1 MPEARGPKVF
11 SIPVYRSFADAL
23 VTGILATHGRDRMA
37 LARGMILVPNNRAIR
52 AVTDA
57 FVRRAENGLLLPR
70 IVAIG
75 DAGEAPGVALDG
87 IASEIPPA
95 VDPLTRRMILARLV
109 QQERSLIGQRVGAAE
124 AVRLATELGGTLD
137 ELIAEDR
144 TPSDLRELDVGPELA
159 GHWQKSLD
167 LFATVITR
175 WPEELAKLDR
185 IDLPER
191 RNRLLRGLANRWR
204 DTSPDHFV
212 IAAGVTSSAKAIAD
226 LLAVVARLPDGSVIL
241 PGLDLASPD
250 AEWEAIAGDDTRA
263 AIETHPQ
270 HHLRLLLDR
279 IGVARAEVVRW
290 RWGDGKPR
298 KAVRGRAVSNAFAP
312 ARFTSKWIDLPS
324 PQRSL
329 KGVRLATF
337 AAPADEAQGI
347 AIALREALETPE
359 RTAALVTP
367 DRGLAGR
374 VGAHLRRWGIE
385 ADDSAGQPLAAM
397 PVGVLIQAI
406 AALGV
411 ERFAPTALLAVLK
424 HPLVRSGEDRLP
436 WLDGVRRLDLALRG
450 PRPAP
455 GLAGLAAW
463 LRSGNERESPV
474 RDRATGWWTETV
486 PLFADFEA
494 AFGTPRASFG
504 DLLAAIRTLL
514 ETLGGESVWAGPAG
528 RAAADLFAELEARH
542 DLGPADF
549 TPDDLLPLLRQLL
562 GEQAIRPPQGGHPR
576 ISIYGLIEA
585 RLQQADLLVLGGLN
599 EGSWPAATGADPWL
613 SPRVR
618 RELGLADPERRVG
631 LAAHDLAVA
640 LGAGEVLMTRSIR
653 DARSATIASRFLL
666 RLEAMTG
673 GLEKDERLP
682 ALVTAIDANPGAPEP
697 ALRPAPSPPVAERP
711 RRISVTEVDRL
722 KADPYAFYA
731 RAMLRLSPLDAVD
744 ADPGPAWR
752 GSAVH
757 AVLDAWM
764 REDKL
769 YPDKLLPRIDALL
782 NEPGVHPIVRTL
794 WEPRLVEACQWVADR
809 IGSQRIED
817 HREPFVSEVKGT
829 ANIAGIDL
837 SGIADRIDRLDE
849 GTLAIVDYK
858 TGSAPSGKAVAAGYS
873 MQLGLLAAI
882 AECGGF
888 DLSSSPPRLR
898 GGAGGGTSFSHPEPM
913 WQEEEVPPPTPPASA
928 AGGQKVTEF
937 EYWSLTKNGDSFG
950 KASSP
955 VGGRAPIAKEDFV
968 AHAIVKFTEAADR
981 WLTGSDAFTAKL
993 HPEYAPYED
1002 YDQLMRRDEWY
1013 GRED

>member
-23 VTGILATHGRDRMA
+23 VAGVLASHGKDRLA

-57 FVRRAENGLLLPR
+57 FVRRAETGLLLPR

-75 DAGEAPGVALDG
+75 DAGEAPGIALDD
-87 IASEIPPA
+87 IDSNIPPA
-95 VDPLTRRMILARLV
+95 VDALTRRMILARLV

-124 AVRLATELGGTLD
+124 AIRLATELASTLD

-144 TPSDLRELDVGPELA
+144 SPGDLRDLEVGPELA

-167 LFATVITR
+167 LFATVIER
-175 WPEELAKLDR
+175 WPEELARLGR

-191 RNRLLRGLANRWR
+191 RNRLLRGLTKRWR
-204 DTSPDHFV
+204 TTPPGHFV
-212 IAAGVTSSAKAIAD
+212 IVAGVTSSAKAIAD
-226 LLAVVARLPDGSVIL
+226 LLAVVARLPAGSVVL

-250 AEWEAIAGDDTRA
+250 EEWDVIAGDESHA

-279 IGVARAEVVRW
+279 IRVTRAEVARW

-312 ARFTSKWIDLPS
+312 ARFTSKWIKLKPE
-324 PQRSL
+324 QRSL

-337 AAPADEAQGI
+337 SAPADEAQGI
-347 AIALREALETPE
+347 AIALRETLETPG

-367 DRGLAGR
+367 DRALAGR

-411 ERFAPTALLAVLK
+411 ERFAPTSLLAVLK
-424 HPLVRSGEDRLP
+424 HPLVRSGEARLT
-436 WLDGVRRLDLALRG
+436 WLDGVRDLDLALRG

-463 LRSGNERESPV
+463 LRSGNERERRV
-474 RDRATGWWTETV
+474 RDRAMPWWSDAA
-486 PLFADFEA
+486 PLFAEFEA
-494 AFGTPRASFG
+494 AFATPRASLD
-504 DLLAAIRTLL
+504 DLLRAIRQLL
-514 ETLGGESVWAGPAG
+514 DVLGGEMIWAGPAG
-528 RAAADLFAELEARH
+528 RCAADLFSELEAHH
-542 DLGPADF
+542 DQGPADF
-549 TPDDLLPLLRQLL
+549 TVDDLLPLLRQLL

-585 RLQQADLLVLGGLN
+585 RLQQADLVVLGGLN
-599 EGSWPAATGADPWL
+599 EGSWPAATGTDPWL

-640 LGAGEVLMTRSIR
+640 LGAGEVLLTRATR
-653 DARSATIASRFLL
+653 DARSATIPSRFLL
-666 RLEAMTG
+666 RLVAMTG
-673 GLEKDERLP
+673 NLEKDERLP
-682 ALVTAIDANPGAPEP
+682 ALASAIDANPGAPRP
-697 ALRPAPSPPVAERP
+697 VHQPAPSPPVAQRP
-711 RRISVTEVDRL
+711 RRISVTDVDRL

-731 RAMLRLSPLDAVD
+731 RAMLKLSALDAVD

-769 YPDKLLPRIDALL
+769 HPDKIQPRIEALL
-782 NEPGVHPIVRTL
+782 NEPGVHPIVRAL
-794 WEPRLVEACQWVADR
+794 WGPRLFEPCQWVANR
-809 IGSQRIED
+809 IGEQRDKD
-817 HREPFVSEVKGT
+817 HRVPIVSEVRGS

-837 SGIADRIDRLDE
+837 TGIADRIDRMDD

-858 TGSAPSGKAVAAGYS
+858 TGSAPSAKAVKAGYS

-882 AECGGF
+882 AERGGF
-888 DLSSSPPRLR
+888 ELD
-898 GGAGGGTSFSHPEPM
+898 HPALAI
-913 WQEEEVPPPTPPASA
+913 ASDGRVSA
-928 AGGQKVTEF
+928 F
-937 EYWSLTKNGDSFG
+937 EYWSLAKNKDVFG
-950 KASSP
+950 KVSSP
-955 VGGRAPIAKEDFV
+955 AGGKEKIPPADFV
-968 AHAIVKFTEAADR
+968 AHAVAIFTAAAER
-981 WLTGSDAFTAKL
+981 WLTGSDSFTAKL
-993 HPEYAPYED
+993 HPEYAPYEE

>member
-1 MPEARGPKVF
+1 MPKVF

-23 VTGILATHGRDRMA
+23 VTGILAVQGKDRME

-57 FVRRAENGLLLPR
+57 FVRRAETGLLLPR

-75 DAGEAPGVALDG
+75 DAGEAPGAALDG
-87 IASEIPPA
+87 IASDIPPA

-109 QQERSLIGQRVGAAE
+109 QQERSLTGQRVGAAE
-124 AVRLATELGGTLD
+124 AVRLATELGSTLD

-144 TPSDLRELDVGPELA
+144 TPADLRALDVGPELA

-175 WPEELAKLDR
+175 WPEELAKLNR

-191 RNRLLRGLANRWR
+191 RNRLLRGLASTWR
-204 DTSPDHFV
+204 DTPPDHFV
-212 IAAGVTSSAKAIAD
+212 IAAGVTSSARAIAD
-226 LLAVVARLPDGSVIL
+226 LLSVVARLPDGSVVL
-241 PGLDLASPD
+241 PGLDLASPNE
-250 AEWEAIAGDDTRA
+250 EWDAIAGDETNA

-270 HHLRLLLDR
+270 HHLRLLLNR
-279 IGVARAEVVRW
+279 IGVARGEVVRW

-324 PQRSL
+324 QQRSL

-347 AIALREALETPE
+347 AIALREALETPG

-424 HPLVRSGEDRLP
+424 HPLVRSGEDRLA

-455 GLAGLAAW
+455 GLDGLAAW
-463 LRSGNERESPV
+463 LRSGTERERAI
-474 RDRATGWWTETV
+474 RDRAAPWWAATA
-486 PLFADFEA
+486 PLFEDFEA
-494 AFGTPRASFG
+494 AFAAPRPALG

-514 ETLGGESVWAGPAG
+514 EALAGEAVWAGPAG
-528 RAAADLFAELEARH
+528 RCAADLFADLESRAPV
-542 DLGPADF
+542 GPADF
-549 TPDDLLPLLRQLL
+549 SPEDLLPLLRQLL

-585 RLQQADLLVLGGLN
+585 RLQQADLVLLGGLN
-599 EGSWPAATGADPWL
+599 EGSWPAATSADPWL

-640 LGAGEVLMTRSIR
+640 LGAGEVLLTRAIR

-673 GLEKDERLP
+673 GLDKDERLP
-682 ALVTAIDANPGAPEP
+682 ALAAALDANPGAPEP
-697 ALRPAPSPPVAERP
+697 AHRPAPSPPVADRP

-731 RAMLRLSPLDAVD
+731 RAMLGLQKLDAVD

-764 REDKL
+764 CEDKL
-769 YPDKLLPRIDALL
+769 HPDKLLPRIHALL

-809 IGSQRIED
+809 IAALRINQR
-817 HREPFVSEVKGT
+817 REPIVSEVKGK

-837 SGIADRIDRLDE
+837 SGVADRIDRLDD

-882 AECGGF
+882 AERGGF
-888 DLSSSPPRLR
+888 DLGPAAPAVSARSD
-898 GGAGGGTSFSHPEPM
+898 PM
-913 WQEEEVPPPTPPASA
+913 WVEDAPTPPASA
-928 AGGQKVTEF
+928 SVAGQRVTEF

-950 KASSP
+950 KSSSP

-981 WLTGSDAFTAKL
+981 WLTGGDAFTAKL

>member
-1 MPEARGPKVF
+1 MPEARAPKVF

-23 VTGILATHGRDRMA
+23 AAGLIAQYGRDRML
-37 LARGMILVPNNRAIR
+37 LARGMILVPSNRAVR

-75 DAGEAPGVALDG
+75 DTGEAPGVALDG
-87 IASEIPPA
+87 ADSDIPPA

-109 QQERSLIGQRVGAAE
+109 QQERSVAGQRVGAAE
-124 AVRLATELGGTLD
+124 AMRLATELAGTLD
-137 ELIAEDR
+137 ELIAEDC
-144 TPSDLRELDVGPELA
+144 TPADLRALDVGPVLA

-167 LFATVITR
+167 LFATVIER
-175 WPEELAKLDR
+175 WPEELAKLGR

-191 RNRLLRGLANRWR
+191 RNRLLRGVAQAWR
-204 DTSPDHFV
+204 ENPPRHFV
-212 IAAGVTSSAKAIAD
+212 VAAGVTSSAKAIAD
-226 LLAVVARLPDGSVIL
+226 LLAVVARLPQGAVVL

-250 AEWEAIAGDDTRA
+250 AEWDAIATTKENAG
-263 AIETHPQ
+263 IETHPQ

-279 IGVARAEVVRW
+279 IRVTRAEVVRW

-298 KAVRGRAVSNAFAP
+298 KAVRGRVMSNAFAP
-312 ARFTSKWIDLPS
+312 ARFTSKWIGLPS
-324 PQRSL
+324 PQRAL
-329 KGVRLATF
+329 KDVRLSTF

-347 AIALREALETPE
+347 AIALREALETPA

-411 ERFAPTALLAVLK
+411 EHFAPTALLAVLK
-424 HPLVRSGEDRLP
+424 HPLVQRGEARLP

-455 GLAGLAAW
+455 GLGGLAAW
-463 LRSGNERESPV
+463 LKSGTERERAV
-474 RDRATGWWTETV
+474 RDRAQGWWTGTA
-486 PLFADFEA
+486 PLFASFEA
-494 AFGTPRASFG
+494 AFAAPRPSFG
-504 DLLAAIRTLL
+504 DLLAAIRVLL

-528 RAAADLFAELEARH
+528 RCAADLFADLESRY

-549 TPDDLLPLLRQLL
+549 STNDLLPLLRQLL

-599 EGSWPAATGADPWL
+599 EGSWPAATVADPWL

-631 LAAHDLAVA
+631 LAAHDLASA
-640 LGAGEVLMTRSIR
+640 LGAGEVLLTRSER
-653 DARSATIASRFLL
+653 DARSATIPSRFLL

-673 GLEKDERLP
+673 GLAKDERLP
-682 ALVTAIDANPGAPEP
+682 ELATAIDVNLGEQEP
-697 ALRPAPSPPVAERP
+697 AHRPAPSPPVADRP
-711 RRISVTEVDRL
+711 RRISVTDVDRL

-731 RAMLRLSPLDAVD
+731 KAMLRLSPLDPVD

-764 REDKL
+764 REDGL
-769 YPDKLLPRIDALL
+769 HPDRLQPRIEALL
-782 NEPGVHPIVRTL
+782 NEPGVHPLIRTL
-794 WEPRLVEACQWVADR
+794 WQPRLAEACEWIAARIATQRAEDR
-809 IGSQRIED
+809 
-817 HREPFVSEVKGT
+817 REPLKSELRGRAT
-829 ANIAGIDL
+829 IAGIEL
-837 SGIADRIDRLDE
+837 TGIADRIDRLDD
-849 GTLAIVDYK
+849 GRLAIVDYK
-858 TGSAPSGKAVAAGYS
+858 TGTAPSGKAVQAGYS

-882 AECGGF
+882 AERGGF
-888 DLSSSPPRLR
+888 PEV
-898 GGAGGGTSFSHPEPM
+898 AGQVG
-913 WQEEEVPPPTPPASA
+913 
-928 AGGQKVTEF
+928 EF
-937 EYWSLTKNGDSFG
+937 EYWSLVKNGDAFG

-955 VGGRAPIAKEDFV
+955 VGGRAPVSKEDFV
-968 AHAIVKFTEAADR
+968 AHAIREFTEAAER
-981 WLTGSDAFTAKL
+981 WLTGSDVFKAKL
-993 HPEYAPYED
+993 APQYAPYED
-1002 YDQLMRRDEWY
+1002 YNQLMRRDEWY

>member
-1 MPEARGPKVF
+1 MPDPGRSPKVF

-23 VTGILATHGRDRMA
+23 VTGLLAQHGRDRMT

-57 FVRRAENGLLLPR
+57 FVRRAEQGLLLPR

-87 IASEIPPA
+87 ADSDIPPA

-109 QQERSLIGQRVGAAE
+109 QQERSLAGQRVGAAE

-144 TPSDLRELDVGPELA
+144 TPADLRALDVGPELA

-167 LFATVITR
+167 LFATVIER
-175 WPEELAKLDR
+175 WPEELAKLGR

-191 RNRLLRGLANRWR
+191 RNRLLRGVANQWR
-204 DTSPDHFV
+204 ENPPAHFV
-212 IAAGVTSSAKAIAD
+212 IAAGVTSSARAITD
-226 LLAVVARLPDGSVIL
+226 LLAVVARMPQGSVIL

-250 AEWEAIAGDDTRA
+250 AEWDAIAGDEKIA

-312 ARFTSKWIDLPS
+312 ARFTSKWIALPP

-337 AAPADEAQGI
+337 SAPADEAQGI
-347 AIALREALETPE
+347 AIALREALETPA

-424 HPLVRSGEDRLP
+424 HPLVRSGDARLP
-436 WLDGVRRLDLALRG
+436 WLDGVRRLDRALRG

-455 GLAGLAAW
+455 GLIGLAAW
-463 LRSGNERESPV
+463 LRSGTDRERPV
-474 RDRATGWWTETV
+474 RDRATEWWTETA
-486 PLFADFEA
+486 PLFASFEA
-494 AFGTPRASFG
+494 AFASPHASFG
-504 DLLAAIRTLL
+504 DLLAAIRALL
-514 ETLGGESVWAGPAG
+514 ETLGGETVWAGPAG
-528 RAAADLFAELEARH
+528 RCAADLFADLESRH
-542 DLGPADF
+542 TLGPADF
-549 TPDDLLPLLRQLL
+549 ALDDLLPLLRQLF
-562 GEQAIRPPQGGHPR
+562 GETAIRPPQGGHPR

-599 EGSWPAATGADPWL
+599 EGSWPAATAADPWL

-618 RELGLADPERRVG
+618 RELTLADPERRVG
-631 LAAHDLAVA
+631 LAAHDLASA
-640 LGAGEVLMTRSIR
+640 LGAGEVLLTRAIR

-666 RLEAMTG
+666 RLDAMTSD
-673 GLEKDERLP
+673 LDRDERLP
-682 ALVTAIDANPGAPEP
+682 ALATAIDANSGLAEP
-697 ALRPAPSPPVAERP
+697 VHQPAPSPPVAERP

-757 AVLDAWM
+757 DVLDKWM
-764 REDKL
+764 REDAL
-769 YPDKLLPRIDALL
+769 HPDKLLPRIEALL
-782 NEPGVHPIVRTL
+782 NDPGVHPLVRTL
-794 WEPRLVEACQWVADR
+794 WQPRLVEACEWVATRIATSRAEDR
-809 IGSQRIED
+809 
-817 HREPFVSEVKGT
+817 REPIKSEIKGSAT
-829 ANIAGIDL
+829 IAGIEL
-837 SGIADRIDRLDE
+837 SGIADRIDRLDD
-849 GTLAIVDYK
+849 GRLAIVDYK

-882 AECGGF
+882 AERGGF
-888 DLSSSPPRLR
+888 PEIE
-898 GGAGGGTSFSHPEPM
+898 GQAG
-913 WQEEEVPPPTPPASA
+913 
-928 AGGQKVTEF
+928 EF
-937 EYWSLTKNGDSFG
+937 EYWSLTKNGDAFG

-955 VGGRAPIAKEDFV
+955 VGGRAPIAKDDFV
-968 AHAIVKFTEAADR
+968 AHAIAIFTKAAER
-981 WLTGSDAFTAKL
+981 WLTGGDAFTAKL
-993 HPEYAPYED
+993 VPQYAPYED

>member
-1 MPEARGPKVF
+1 MPEARGPSVF

-23 VTGILATHGRDRMA
+23 VNGVLALNGKDRMA

-52 AVTDA
+52 AITDA
-57 FVRRAENGLLLPR
+57 FVRRAEHGLLLPR

-87 IASEIPPA
+87 IDSDIPPA
-95 VDPLTRRMILARLV
+95 VDTLTRRMILARLV

-124 AVRLATELGGTLD
+124 AVRLATELGSTLD

-144 TPSDLRELDVGPELA
+144 SPADLRDLYVGPELA

-167 LFATVITR
+167 LFATVIER
-175 WPEELAKLDR
+175 WPEELGKLGC

-191 RNRLLRGLANRWR
+191 RNQLLRGLASRWR
-204 DTSPDHFV
+204 DTQPRDFV
-212 IAAGVTSSAKAIAD
+212 IAAGITSSARAITD
-226 LLAVVARLPDGSVIL
+226 LLAVVARLPNGSVVL
-241 PGLDLASPD
+241 PGLDLASPES
-250 AEWEAIAGDDTRA
+250 EWDAIAGDETYG

-279 IGVARAEVVRW
+279 IRVTRAEVFRW

-312 ARFTSKWIDLPS
+312 ARFTSKWIELQPT
-324 PQRSL
+324 QRSL

-347 AIALREALETPE
+347 AIALREALETPG

-374 VGAHLRRWGIE
+374 VGTHLRRWGIE
-385 ADDSAGQPLAAM
+385 ADDSAGQPLAAT
-397 PVGVLIQAI
+397 PVGVLIQSI

-411 ERFAPTALLAVLK
+411 ERFAPNALLAVLK
-424 HPLVRSGEDRLP
+424 HPLVRSGDDRLP

-450 PRPAP
+450 PRPAS

-463 LRSGNERESPV
+463 LRSGNDRERAIRNHAAS
-474 RDRATGWWTETV
+474 WWTETA
-486 PLFADFEA
+486 PLFADFET
-494 AFGTPRASFG
+494 AFSAPHASFG
-504 DLLAAIRTLL
+504 DLLAAVRQLL
-514 ETLGGESVWAGPAG
+514 ETLGGEAVWTGPAG
-528 RAAADLFAELEARH
+528 RCAADLFAELEMRH

-549 TPDDLLPLLRQLL
+549 ASDDLLPLLRQLL

-585 RLQQADLLVLGGLN
+585 RLQQADLVVLGGLN
-599 EGSWPAATGADPWL
+599 EGSWPAATGTDPWL

-618 RELGLADPERRVG
+618 RELELADPERRVG

-640 LGAGEVLMTRSIR
+640 LGAGEVLLTRATR

-673 GLEKDERLP
+673 GLEKDDRLP
-682 ALVTAIDANPGAPEP
+682 VLAMTIDATSGAPEP
-697 ALRPAPSPPVAERP
+697 ALRPAPAPPVAERP

-731 RAMLRLSPLDAVD
+731 RTMLGLSPLDPVD

-769 YPDKLLPRIDALL
+769 HPDKLLPRIDALL

-794 WEPRLVEACQWVADR
+794 WGPRLIEPCQWVAER
-809 IGSQRIED
+809 IAKQQSED
-817 HREPFVSEVKGT
+817 HRVPILSEVPGK

-837 SGIADRIDRLDE
+837 NGRADRIDRLDD

-858 TGSAPSGKAVAAGYS
+858 TGNAPSAKAVKAGYS

-882 AECGGF
+882 AERGGF
-888 DLSSSPPRLR
+888 ELDNP
-898 GGAGGGTSFSHPEPM
+898 
-913 WQEEEVPPPTPPASA
+913 SA
-928 AGGQKVTEF
+928 AAASGAKVTEF
-937 EYWSLTKNGDSFG
+937 EYWSLVKNDQGFG
-950 KASSP
+950 KMSSP
-955 VGGRAPIAKEDFV
+955 VGKTGQIPKAEFV
-968 AHAIVKFTEAADR
+968 AHAVAIFTTAAER
-981 WLTGSDAFTAKL
+981 WLTGSDPFTAKL
-993 HPEYAPYED
+993 HPEYAPYEE

>member
-1 MPEARGPKVF
+1 MPEGRGPKVF

-23 VTGILATHGRDRMA
+23 VTGLLAQNGKDRMA

-52 AVTDA
+52 AITDA
-57 FVRRAENGLLLPR
+57 FVRRAEHGLLLPR

-87 IASEIPPA
+87 IDSDIPPA

-109 QQERSLIGQRVGAAE
+109 QQERSLIGQRVGTAE
-124 AVRLATELGGTLD
+124 AVRLATELANTLD

-144 TPSDLRELDVGPELA
+144 TLADLRALDVGPELA

-167 LFATVITR
+167 LFATVIER
-175 WPEELAKLDR
+175 WPEELAKLNR

-191 RNRLLRGLANRWR
+191 RNRLLRGLAKRWR
-204 DTSPDHFV
+204 DNLPNHFI

-226 LLAVVARLPDGSVIL
+226 LLSVIARMPQGSVVL

-250 AEWEAIAGDDTRA
+250 AEWTAIAGDADQN

-279 IGVARAEVVRW
+279 IGIARAEVARW

-312 ARFTSKWIDLPS
+312 ARFTSKWIDLPA

-337 AAPADEAQGI
+337 NAPADEAQGI
-347 AIALREALETPE
+347 AIVLREALEISG

-374 VGAHLRRWGIE
+374 VGAHLRRCGID
-385 ADDSAGQPLAAM
+385 ADDSAGQPLATT

-406 AALGV
+406 AATGV
-411 ERFAPTALLAVLK
+411 ERFAPATLLAVLK
-424 HPLVRSGEDRLP
+424 HPLVRSGDERLP

-455 GLAGLAAW
+455 GLNGLAAW
-463 LRSGNERESPV
+463 LRGGNDRERPV
-474 RDRATGWWTETV
+474 RDRAVEWWTSTA
-486 PLFADFEA
+486 PLFAAFEESFA
-494 AFGTPRASFG
+494 APRASLG
-504 DLLAAIRTLL
+504 DLLAAIRVLL
-514 ETLGGESVWAGPAG
+514 ESLGGEAVWAGAAG
-528 RAAADLFAELEARH
+528 RCAADLFADLESRQQI
-542 DLGPADF
+542 GPADF
-549 TPDDLLPLLRQLL
+549 TLDDLLPLLGQLL

-576 ISIYGLIEA
+576 IAIYGLIEA

-640 LGAGEVLMTRSIR
+640 LGAGEVVLTRAIR

-673 GLEKDERLP
+673 GLDRDERLP
-682 ALVTAIDANPGAPEP
+682 ALALAMDANRGTPEP

-711 RRISVTEVDRL
+711 RRISVTDVDRL

-731 RAMLRLSPLDAVD
+731 KAMLRLAQLDPVD

-757 AVLDAWM
+757 AVLDQWM
-764 REDKL
+764 REDDL
-769 YPDKLLPRIDALL
+769 HPEKLLPRIAALL
-782 NEPGVHPIVRTL
+782 AEPGVHPIVRTL
-794 WEPRLVEACQWVADR
+794 WEPRLVEACQWIADR
-809 IGSQRIED
+809 IAISRAED
-817 HREPFVSEVKGT
+817 RREPIKSEIRGKAV
-829 ANIAGIDL
+829 IAGIDL
-837 SGIADRIDRLDE
+837 SGIADRIDRLDD
-849 GTLAIVDYK
+849 GHLAIVDYK
-858 TGSAPSGKAVAAGYS
+858 SGVAPSGTAVAAGYS

-882 AECGGF
+882 AERGGF
-888 DLSSSPPRLR
+888 PDVT
-898 GGAGGGTSFSHPEPM
+898 GKVGA
-913 WQEEEVPPPTPPASA
+913 
-928 AGGQKVTEF
+928 F
-937 EYWSLTKNGDSFG
+937 EYWSLASDGKGGFG
-950 KASSP
+950 KVSTP
-955 VGGRAPIAKEDFV
+955 VGKSAQIATAAFV
-968 AHAIVKFTEAADR
+968 AEAERIFTEAADK
-981 WLTGSDAFTAKL
+981 WLTGTAPFTAKL
-993 HPEYAPYED
+993 VPEYAPYED

>member
-1 MPEARGPKVF
+1 MPEAGGPKVF

-23 VTGILATHGRDRMA
+23 VTGVLSSQGKDRLA

-52 AVTDA
+52 AVTDG
-57 FVRRAENGLLLPR
+57 FVRQAETGLLLPR

-75 DAGEAPGVALDG
+75 DAGEAPGVALDD
-87 IASEIPPA
+87 INTDIPPA
-95 VDPLTRRMILARLV
+95 VDSLTRRMILARLV
-109 QQERSLIGQRVGAAE
+109 QQERSLIGQRIGAAE
-124 AVRLATELGGTLD
+124 AIRLATELASTLD
-137 ELIAEDR
+137 ELIAEDLS
-144 TPSDLRELDVGPELA
+144 PGDLRDLQVGPELA

-167 LFATVITR
+167 LFATVIER
-175 WPEELAKLDR
+175 WPEELARLGR

-204 DTSPDHFV
+204 ETSPSHFV
-212 IAAGVTSSAKAIAD
+212 IAAGVTSSAKSIAD
-226 LLAVVARLPDGSVIL
+226 LLAVVARLPDGSVVL

-250 AEWEAIAGDDTRA
+250 AEWDAIAGDESHA
-263 AIETHPQ
+263 PIETHPQ

-279 IGVARAEVVRW
+279 LRVSRAEVVRW

-312 ARFTSKWIDLPS
+312 ARFTSKWIQLKPE
-324 PQRSL
+324 QRSL

-337 AAPADEAQGI
+337 SAPADEAQGI
-347 AIALREALETPE
+347 AIALREALETPG

-367 DRGLAGR
+367 DRALAGR

-411 ERFAPTALLAVLK
+411 ERFAPTSLLAVLK
-424 HPLVRSGEDRLP
+424 HPLVRSGEGRLA
-436 WLDGVRRLDLALRG
+436 WLDGVRDLDLALRG

-463 LRSGNERESPV
+463 LRSGNERERRV
-474 RDRATGWWTETV
+474 RERATPWWTHGA
-486 PLFADFEA
+486 PFFAQFEGAFA
-494 AFGTPRASFG
+494 APRASLG
-504 DLLAAIRTLL
+504 DLLRAIRQLL
-514 ETLGGESVWAGPAG
+514 DALGGETVWAGPAG
-528 RAAADLFAELEARH
+528 RCAAELFAQLEAHH

-549 TPDDLLPLLRQLL
+549 GAEDLLPLLRQLL

-599 EGSWPAATGADPWL
+599 EGSWPAATGTDPWL

-618 RELGLADPERRVG
+618 RELGLAHPERRVG

-640 LGAGEVLMTRSIR
+640 LGAGEVLLTRAAR

-673 GLEKDERLP
+673 GLHMDERLP
-682 ALVTAIDANPGAPEP
+682 VLASAIDSNPGAPRP
-697 ALRPAPSPPVAERP
+697 VHRPAPSPPLAERP
-711 RRISVTEVDRL
+711 RRISVTDVDRL

-731 RAMLRLSPLDAVD
+731 RAMLRLSALDAVD

-769 YPDKLLPRIDALL
+769 HPDKLLPRIHALL

-794 WEPRLVEACQWVADR
+794 WGPRLVEPCQWVADR
-809 IGSQRIED
+809 IAKQQRED
-817 HREPFVSEVKGT
+817 HRVPILSEVQGN
-829 ANIAGIDL
+829 ANIVGIEL
-837 SGIADRIDRLDE
+837 NGRADRIDRLDD

-858 TGSAPSGKAVAAGYS
+858 TGSAPSAKAVKAGYS

-882 AECGGF
+882 AERGGF
-888 DLSSSPPRLR
+888 ELDSPPLAVAS
-898 GGAGGGTSFSHPEPM
+898 GGR
-913 WQEEEVPPPTPPASA
+913 
-928 AGGQKVTEF
+928 VTEF
-937 EYWSLTKNGDSFG
+937 EYWSLAKNGDGFG
-950 KASSP
+950 KMSSP
-955 VGGRAPIAKEDFV
+955 VGKAGQIPKSEFV
-968 AHAIVKFTEAADR
+968 AHAVDVFATAAGR
-981 WLTGSDAFTAKL
+981 WLTGSDPFTAKL
-993 HPEYAPYED
+993 HPEYAPYEE

>member
-1 MPEARGPKVF
+1 MPEAGGPKVF

-23 VTGILATHGRDRMA
+23 VTGILSTHGKDRMG

-52 AVTDA
+52 AITDA
-57 FVRRAENGLLLPR
+57 FVRRAESGLLLPR

-75 DAGEAPGVALDG
+75 DAGEAPGVALDS
-87 IASEIPPA
+87 IDSDVPPA
-95 VDPLTRRMILARLV
+95 IDPLTRRMILARLV
-109 QQERSLIGQRVGAAE
+109 QQERDRAGQRVGAAE
-124 AVRLATELGGTLD
+124 AVRLATDLGNTLD

-144 TPSDLRELDVGPELA
+144 TPADLRDLDVGPELA

-167 LFATVITR
+167 LFATVIER
-175 WPEELAKLDR
+175 WPEELAKLNR

-191 RNRLLRGLANRWR
+191 RNRLLRGLASQWR
-204 DTSPDHFV
+204 ATPPDHFV
-212 IAAGVTSSAKAIAD
+212 VAAGVTSAAQAIAD
-226 LLAVVARLPDGSVIL
+226 LLAVVARLPQGSVVL

-250 AEWEAIAGDDTRA
+250 AEWAAIAGDEHRA

-279 IGVARAEVVRW
+279 IRVPRAEVIRW

-329 KGVRLATF
+329 RGVRLAIF

-347 AIALREALETPE
+347 AIALREALETPG

-367 DRGLAGR
+367 DRGLAAR

-406 AALGV
+406 TALGV

-455 GLAGLAAW
+455 GLDGLAAW
-463 LRSGNERESPV
+463 LRSGNDRERLV
-474 RDRATGWWTETV
+474 RDRATAWWTETAL
-486 PLFADFEA
+486 LFGDFEA
-494 AFGTPRASFG
+494 AFANVRASFG
-504 DLLAAIRTLL
+504 DLLSAVRSLL
-514 ETLGGESVWAGPAG
+514 ETLGGEAVWAGPAG
-528 RAAADLFAELEARH
+528 RCAADLFADLEARH

-585 RLQQADLLVLGGLN
+585 RLQQPDLLVLGGLN

-640 LGAGEVLMTRSIR
+640 LGAGEVVLTRAMR

-682 ALVTAIDANPGAPEP
+682 ALATAIDANHGSPEP
-697 ALRPAPSPPVAERP
+697 AHRPAPSPPVAERP
-711 RRISVTEVDRL
+711 RRISITEVDRL

-769 YPDKLLPRIDALL
+769 HPDKLLPRIEALL
-782 NEPGVHPIVRTL
+782 KEPGVHPIVRTL

-809 IGSQRIED
+809 TASQRAID
-817 HREPFVSEVKGT
+817 FRLPIASEIRGQAT
-829 ANIAGIDL
+829 IAGIEL
-837 SGIADRIDRLDE
+837 SGIADRIDQLDD

-882 AECGGF
+882 AERGGF
-888 DLSSSPPRLR
+888 DLKPDLKTPSRP
-898 GGAGGGTSFSHPEPM
+898 APM
-913 WQEEEVPPPTPPASA
+913 WDDAPTSEAPARLP
-928 AGGQKVTEF
+928 KVGEF
-937 EYWSLTKNGDSFG
+937 EYWSLTKNGDAFG
-950 KASSP
+950 KMSSP
-955 VGGRAPIAKEDFV
+955 VGGRAPVAKEDFV
-968 AHAIVKFTEAADR
+968 AHAVATFTAAAER
-981 WLTGSDAFTAKL
+981 WLTGDDAFKAKL
-993 HPEYAPYED
+993 VPEYAPYED

>member
-1 MPEARGPKVF
+1 MPKARGPNVF

-23 VTGILATHGRDRMA
+23 VNGILATHGKDRMA
-37 LARGMILVPNNRAIR
+37 LAQGMILVPNNRAIR
-52 AVTDA
+52 AITDA

-75 DAGEAPGVALDG
+75 DAGEAPGLALDG
-87 IASEIPPA
+87 IDSDVPPA
-95 VDPLTRRMILARLV
+95 VDALTRRMILARLV
-109 QQERSLIGQRVGAAE
+109 QQERSLIGQRIGAAE
-124 AVRLATELGGTLD
+124 AVRLASELASTLD
-137 ELIAEDR
+137 ELIAQDR
-144 TPSDLRELDVGPELA
+144 TPADLRNLQVWPELA

-167 LFATVITR
+167 LFATVIER
-175 WPEELAKLDR
+175 WPEELEKLGC

-191 RNRLLRGLANRWR
+191 RNRLLRGLASRWR
-204 DTSPDHFV
+204 NAPPDHFV
-212 IAAGVTSSAKAIAD
+212 IAAGVTSSARAITD
-226 LLAVVARLPDGSVIL
+226 LLAVIARLQQGAVIL
-241 PGLDLASPD
+241 PGLDLASPEP
-250 AEWEAIAGDDTRA
+250 EWDAIAGDDTRA
-263 AIETHPQ
+263 PMETHPQ

-279 IGVARAEVVRW
+279 IRVPRAEVVRW

-312 ARFTSKWIDLPS
+312 ASFTSKWIDLP
-324 PQRSL
+324 PAQRSL
-329 KGVRLATF
+329 KNVRLATF

-347 AIALREALETPE
+347 AIALREVLETQG

-367 DRGLAGR
+367 DRSLAGR
-374 VGAHLRRWGIE
+374 VGAHLRRWKIA
-385 ADDSAGQPLAAM
+385 ADDSAGQPLASM

-424 HPLVRSGEDRLP
+424 HPLVHSGDDRLP

-463 LRSGNERESPV
+463 LRSGNDRERAI
-474 RDRATGWWTETV
+474 RDRAAPWWTKTA

-494 AFGTPRASFG
+494 AFATPDVSLG
-504 DLLAAIRTLL
+504 DLLAAIRALL
-514 ETLGGESVWAGPAG
+514 EALGGEGVWVGPAG
-528 RAAADLFAELEARH
+528 RCAADLFAELEARH
-542 DLGPADF
+542 ELGPADF
-549 TPDDLLPLLRQLL
+549 ATGDLPPLLRQLL
-562 GEQAIRPPQGGHPR
+562 AEQAIRPPQGGHPR

-585 RLQQADLLVLGGLN
+585 RLQQADVLVLSGLN
-599 EGSWPAATGADPWL
+599 EGSWPAATGTDPWL

-618 RELGLADPERRVG
+618 RELELADPERRVG

-640 LGAGEVLMTRSIR
+640 LGASEVLITRATR

-673 GLEKDERLP
+673 GLEKDICLP
-682 ALVTAIDANPGAPEP
+682 TLATNIDANIGVPEP
-697 ALRPAPSPPVAERP
+697 AHRPAPAPPAAERP
-711 RRISVTEVDRL
+711 RRISVTDVDRL

-731 RAMLRLSPLDAVD
+731 RTMLGLSPLDPVD
-744 ADPGPAWR
+744 AEPGPAWR

-757 AVLDAWM
+757 AVLDSWM

-769 YPDKLLPRIDALL
+769 HPDQLLPRIHALL

-794 WEPRLVEACQWVADR
+794 WGPRLIEPCQWVADR
-809 IGSQRIED
+809 IAKQRSED
-817 HREPFVSEVKGT
+817 HRVPILSEVRGK
-829 ANIAGIDL
+829 ANIASIDL
-837 SGIADRIDRLDE
+837 TGIADRIDRLDD

-858 TGSAPSGKAVAAGYS
+858 TGSAPGGKLVAAGYS

-882 AECGGF
+882 AERGGF
-888 DLSSSPPRLR
+888 ELDSPPIAVAS
-898 GGAGGGTSFSHPEPM
+898 GG
-913 WQEEEVPPPTPPASA
+913 
-928 AGGQKVTEF
+928 KVTAF
-937 EYWSLTKNGDSFG
+937 EYWSLAKNGDGFG
-950 KASSP
+950 KMTSP
-955 VGGRAPIAKEDFV
+955 VGGTGQTPKADFV
-968 AHAIVKFTEAADR
+968 AHAVAIFSTAAER
-981 WLTGSDAFTAKL
+981 WLTGSDPFTAKL

>member
-1 MPEARGPKVF
+1 
-11 SIPVYRSFADAL
+11 
-23 VTGILATHGRDRMA
+23 MA

-57 FVRRAENGLLLPR
+57 FVRRAEDGLLLPR

-75 DAGEAPGVALDG
+75 DVGEAPGVALDA
-87 IASEIPPA
+87 IDSDIPPA
-95 VDPLTRRMILARLV
+95 VDALTRRMILARLV
-109 QQERSLIGQRVGAAE
+109 QQERSLTGQRIGAAE

-144 TPSDLRELDVGPELA
+144 TPADLRALDVGPELA

-167 LFATVITR
+167 LFATVIER
-175 WPEELAKLDR
+175 WPEELDKLNR

-191 RNRLLRGLANRWR
+191 RNRLLRGLARRWR
-204 DTSPDHFV
+204 DRPPDHFV

-226 LLAVVARLPDGSVIL
+226 LLSVVARMPQGSVVL

-250 AEWEAIAGDDTRA
+250 AEWDAIAGDENHS

-279 IGVARAEVVRW
+279 IGVARDEVVRW

-312 ARFTSKWIDLPS
+312 ARFTSKWSDLPS
-324 PQRSL
+324 PQRAL

-347 AIALREALETPE
+347 AIALREALETPG

-424 HPLVRSGEDRLP
+424 HPLVRNGEDRLP

-455 GLAGLAAW
+455 GLDGLAAW
-463 LRSGNERESPV
+463 LRSGTERERAI
-474 RDRATGWWTETV
+474 RDRAIRWWTESS
-486 PLFADFEA
+486 PLFEAFET
-494 AFGTPRASFG
+494 AFAKPRASFA
-504 DLLAAIRTLL
+504 DLLAAIRALL
-514 ETLGGESVWAGPAG
+514 ETLGGEAVWAGPAG
-528 RAAADLFAELEARH
+528 RCAADLFADLESRAPV
-542 DLGPADF
+542 GPTDF

-631 LAAHDLAVA
+631 LAAHDLASA
-640 LGAGEVLMTRSIR
+640 LGAGEVLLTRSTR
-653 DARSATIASRFLL
+653 DARSATIASRFVL

-673 GLEKDERLP
+673 GLDKDERLP
-682 ALVTAIDANPGAPEP
+682 ALATAIDANPGAPEP
-697 ALRPAPSPPVAERP
+697 AHRPAPSPPVADRP
-711 RRISVTEVDRL
+711 RRISVTDVDRL

-731 RAMLRLSPLDAVD
+731 KAMLRLSPLDAVD

-757 AVLDAWM
+757 AVLDQWM
-764 REDKL
+764 RDDDL
-769 YPDKLLPRIDALL
+769 HPDKLLPRIAALL
-782 NEPGVHPIVRTL
+782 AEPGVHPIVRTL
-794 WEPRLVEACQWVADR
+794 WEPRLVEACQWVAER
-809 IGSQRIED
+809 IATQRAED
-817 HREPFVSEVKGT
+817 HRTPIKSEIRGSAT
-829 ANIAGIDL
+829 IAGIEL
-837 SGIADRIDRLDE
+837 SGIADRIDRLDD

-882 AECGGF
+882 AERGGF
-888 DLSSSPPRLR
+888 PEV
-898 GGAGGGTSFSHPEPM
+898 GGK
-913 WQEEEVPPPTPPASA
+913 A
-928 AGGQKVTEF
+928 AEF

-955 VGGRAPIAKEDFV
+955 VGGRAPIAREDFV
-968 AHAIVKFTEAADR
+968 AHAVVKFTEAADR
-981 WLTGSDAFTAKL
+981 WLTGGDAFTAKL
-993 HPEYAPYED
+993 VPEHAPYED